1 MSSVLKFVEQ
11 LVQETSPADDFPRL
25 EMQEGGRIGFDQG
38 GVAKLLKYVEDLPK
52 GSVVTRQMLID
63 FVEKNNLDVN
73 IPNFISQKV
82 PKIKNKKFIT
92 DERISKTKEVQQ
104 EYKKGIKFYEDKG
117 VKPNIGSIRANV
129 RVNKG
134 KFIPPKGKLRGE
146 KGLSGLFK
154 NYEKTDLLKDLKA
167 GKTPYEISIEYL
179 DKNEK
184 DILKTL
190 EGKPDF
196 SKPLK
201 RLSTELTN
209 AISKDEELGKLYKKI
224 LNKKT
229 LTKKIEPKQ
238 YNRNVKTLLP
248 IAQEQGLIPK
258 VNSKGEKIDTASK
271 YFQYAYKQK
280 RDPIAKLF
288 NYAEKIGI
296 EHPAGIAR
304 AIIFNDPATLNEIVA
319 TLPDTNTLAGQTFD
333 KYATGQAKFFERTG
347 DSKYIKSLNK
357 IINQKAKE
365 FGKPKTI
372 LDVKE
377 GKVVRRP
384 TKFSLTDPDLF
395 VDAKSF
401 INEYI
406 AAGGSKRKNFDK
418 LDPTLQDSIK
428 QYEKGETVKGNQK
441 LKESINK
448 ILGQRKTAKTSGPT
462 LGMNLGFF
470 PALKTAGEVIGSPAA
485 ALAFATMTVKDNL
498 DKGESLP
505 LALADKAAGIELL
518 APGAISRFAPGVMKG
533 ALGLGRAAR
542 LFTPVGLG
550 ITAAG
555 VVKDVVRESK
565 RRAALSDEERLKEDL
580 EAQEKFDEMMV
591 GAAKG
596 GLIPPKSGKTPHGDK
611 GLASL
616 ADYDMT
622 NTEFINGRY

>member
-498 DKGESLP
+498 ERGESLP
-505 LALADKAAGIELL
+505 AAVADKMVGAELL